1 MLPRSSG
8 ATRLW
13 YKDPRET
20 VPVKQLD
27 IIWTWFRTPIHF
39 PGGIDI
45 EPLGIVELIVV
56 LVLLWWGARW
66 LRKVTRILLS
76 RRLDPS
82 LAYAISRIG
91 YYIVLI
97 FGVLIAL
104 QSMGVNLSSLS
115 ILGGVVGVGLG
126 FGLQNIFS
134 NFASGLILLMEQS
147 IKVGDYIQI
156 KENGLHGAVVHL
168 GVRYT
173 QVRTNDNIDIQVPNS
188 QFVNG
193 DVINWS
199 LSDNTMRLHIP
210 FRVPYGT
217 DRAALRKLV
226 IAAAHQAPGTL
237 DLEGKRPDLWISA
250 FGDAGYDCEMIVW
263 VDRHAL
269 MRPGSTRARYHWLL
283 AEALE
288 QAGIEIPRPRQ
299 EISFARP
306 DDVRL
311 YTEAVSRSSS
321 ST

>member
-1 MLPRSSG
+1 M
-8 ATRLW
+8 
-13 YKDPRET
+13 
-20 VPVKQLD
+20 KQLD
-27 IIWTWFRTPIHF
+27 IIWTWFRTPIQF
-39 PGGIDI
+39 PGGIQI

-56 LVLLWWGARW
+56 LILLWWGARW
-66 LRKVTRILLS
+66 LRKATRILLS

-91 YYIVLI
+91 YYIVLV

-173 QVRTNDNIDIQVPNS
+173 QVRTNDNIDILVPNS

-199 LSDNTMRLHIP
+199 LSDSTMRLHIP

-217 DRAALRKLV
+217 DREALRELV
-226 IAAAHQAPGTL
+226 IAAAHRSEHTL
-237 DLEGKRPDLWISA
+237 NVEGKKPSLWISA
-250 FGDAGYDCEMIVW
+250 FGEAGYDCEMIVW
-263 VDRHAL
+263 VDRYAL
-269 MRPGSTRARYHWLL
+269 MRPGSTRAEYHWLL
-283 AEALE
+283 AEALD
-288 QAGIEIPRPRQ
+288 QAGIEVPRPRQ

-306 DDVRL
+306 DDARI
-311 YTEAVSRSSS
+311 YAEAVSRSSS